1 LQREQPA
8 LNTSIVLGIFSAP
21 KPKPR
26 SVVQGQMVFE
36 ECLQIH
42 SNQVIALKFRLLPI
56 PFTRK
61 GLSTIGR

>member
-36 ECLQIH
+36 ERFQIH
-42 SNQVIALKFRLLPI
+42 SNQASALKWLANKVSIIRSNP
-56 PFTRK
+56 
-61 GLSTIGR
+61 S